1 MKNLLFLSI
10 VVIAAAQSPNV
21 VVNVAM
27 ELDGDAS
34 ASDIGWSLTAEDGT
48 FQTSAP
54 PGAFTTT
61 SEITDQVLVPGGT
74 GYVFTVKDDAG
85 LGLGPAGSYQVF
97 MDDSFGNYVLLE
109 GSGNFTGEES
119 SSFYIPAFPY
129 EVVSNNTDADDFFVP
144 QPSPPAGAPIS
155 SPPPPT
161 TGPEVSTIPP
171 NSAMGASISKLIV
184 GSMVTA
190 AVSFL
195 L

>member
-1 MKNLLFLSI
+1 MKNLLLLSI
-10 VVIAAAQSPNV
+10 VVIGAAQSPNV

-27 ELDGDAS
+27 ELDGDAA
-34 ASDIGWSLTAEDGT
+34 ASDIGWALTAEDGT
-48 FQTSAP
+48 FQTSVP
-54 PGAFTTT
+54 PGAYTTM
-61 SEITDQVLVPGGT
+61 SEITDQVSVPGGT
-74 GYVFTVKDDAG
+74 GYVFTVKDDSG
-85 LGLGPAGSYQVF
+85 LGLGPSGSYQVS

-129 EVVSNNTDADDFFVP
+129 EVVSNDTEADDFFNP
-144 QPSPPAGAPIS
+144 PPSPPAGAPIP

-161 TGPEVSTIPP
+161 NGPDVSTIPP
-171 NSAMGASISKLIV
+171 NSAMGASISKLLV

-190 AVSFL
+190 ALSFL